1 MVELIMSK
9 LLKVSIPI
17 LHIAVFFIGVS
28 VTVWGFS
35 DPQWEFSY
43 QGQMDLWSCFKPFLG
58 LTIAFSA
65 IPTKVKL

>member
-9 LLKVSIPI
+9 LLKASMPI

-35 DPQWEFSY
+35 DPQWGFAHH
-43 QGQMDLWSCFKPFLG
+43 GQMDLWSCFKPFLG
-58 LTIAFSA
+58 LIIAFSA